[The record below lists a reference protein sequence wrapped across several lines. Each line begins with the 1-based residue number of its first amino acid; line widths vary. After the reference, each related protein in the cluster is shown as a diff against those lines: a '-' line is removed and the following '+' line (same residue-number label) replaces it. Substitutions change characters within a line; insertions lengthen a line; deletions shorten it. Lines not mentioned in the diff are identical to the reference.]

1 MQFKSPDQIER
12 DADKQI
18 KVQKAKMKA
27 YGQLTDIELERLK
40 KEEEIQPRVDEID
53 KLKMNIQGKKT
64 LQKQAWLYRLS
75 ANALS
80 VISALMTIAGI
91 AGTKNLLDI
100 AGAFT
105 GKTGIYA
112 IATALLQLN
121 VIILNKRSSE
131 IKENHFA
138 DYKGVSKFKAI
149 VIGIS
154 MIGNFLYMRAI
165 MPNSSFYMIVSLAVA
180 IALDFGSIWISNLAT
195 NVQYRNYTNDTTKAD
210 NKTRFDKLLYIIN
223 DFCFGWIDSQY
234 EARVAGKNKNV
245 QACISDEVNA
255 SKASK
260 HSDCSKIP
268 DGSFKGIDQEL
279 VA

>member
-1 MQFKSPDQIER
+1 MRLFENVDRIES
-12 DADKQI
+12 DAEKQV
-18 KVQKAKMKA
+18 KVQRAKMKA
-27 YGQLTDIELERLK
+27 YGQLTEIELERLR

-91 AGTKNLLDI
+91 AGTNNLLDLV
-100 AGAFT
+100 GAFT

-121 VIILNKRSSE
+121 VVNLNKRSFE

-138 DYKGVSKFKAI
+138 DYKGVSKFKTI

-154 MIGNFLYMRAI
+154 IIGNLRYMSGI
-165 MPNSSFYMIVSLAVA
+165 MPNSPFYMIVSIAVA
-180 IALDFGSIWISNLAT
+180 VALDFGSIWISSLAT
-195 NVQYRNYTNDTTKAD
+195 NVQYRNYTTDTSEIGD
-210 NKTRFDKLLYIIN
+210 KTRLDKLLYLIS
-223 DFCFGWIDSQY
+223 DFCFGWIDRQY
-234 EARVAGKNKNV
+234 DARIAAKNEV
-245 QACISDEVNA
+245 VIERQGDSECSEIQAESLEDIA
-255 SKASK
+255 RKLIA
-260 HSDCSKIP
+260 
-268 DGSFKGIDQEL
+268 
-279 VA
+279 

>member
-1 MQFKSPDQIER
+1 MQLFNNADRIES
-12 DADKQI
+12 DANKQI

-27 YGQLTDIELERLK
+27 FGQLTDIELERLRL
-40 KEEEIQPRVDEID
+40 EEKVQPRVDEID

-91 AGTKNLLDI
+91 AGTNNLLDI
-100 AGAFT
+100 AGAFA

-131 IKENHFA
+131 IKENHFV
-138 DYKGVSKFKAI
+138 DYKGVSKFKTI

-154 MIGNFLYMRAI
+154 MIGNFLYMRGI
-165 MPNSSFYMIVSLAVA
+165 MPNSPFYMIVSIAVA

-195 NVQYRNYTNDTTKAD
+195 NVQYRNYTADTSEVG
-210 NKTRFDKLLYIIN
+210 NKTRLDKFLYLIS
-223 DFCFGWIDSQY
+223 DYCFGWIDKQY
-234 EARVAGKNKNV
+234 DARIAGKNEMVIAK
-245 QACISDEVNA
+245 QDA
-255 SKASK
+255 SV
-260 HSDCSKIP
+260 CSEMYSEMSAESLE
-268 DGSFKGIDQEL
+268 D
-279 VA
+279 VARKLIA

>member
-1 MQFKSPDQIER
+1 MQLFKNPDRIEN
-12 DADKQI
+12 DANKQI

-27 YGQLTDIELERLK
+27 YSQLTDIELERLK
-40 KEEEIQPRVDEID
+40 KEEEFQPRVDEID
-53 KLKMNIQGKKT
+53 KLKMNIRGKRT
-64 LQKQAWLYRLS
+64 LQKQACLYRLS

-91 AGTKNLLDI
+91 AGTNNLLDI

-131 IKENHFA
+131 IKQNHFA
-138 DYKGVSKFKAI
+138 DYKGISKFKAI

-154 MIGNFLYMRAI
+154 MIGNFLYMSGI
-165 MPNSSFYMIVSLAVA
+165 MPNSPFYMIVSLAVA

-195 NVQYRNYTNDTTKAD
+195 NVQYRNYTADTSD
-210 NKTRFDKLLYIIN
+210 VENLTRLDKLLYLIS
-223 DFCFGWIDSQY
+223 DCCFGWIDRQY
-234 EARVAGKNKNV
+234 DDRINRKNETDNEK
-245 QACISDEVNA
+245 QSALPCLEMASDRTEHVTHKLIA
-255 SKASK
+255 
-260 HSDCSKIP
+260 
-268 DGSFKGIDQEL
+268 
-279 VA
+279 